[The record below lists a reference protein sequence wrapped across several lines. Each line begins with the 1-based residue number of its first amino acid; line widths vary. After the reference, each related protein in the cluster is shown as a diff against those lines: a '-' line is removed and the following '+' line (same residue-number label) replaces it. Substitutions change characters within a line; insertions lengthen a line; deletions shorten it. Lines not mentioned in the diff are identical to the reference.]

1 MVIFNSYV
9 GSNLHLLPMAPMDF
23 PEGFS
28 SNLQVVK
35 WSCGPM
41 WRKCLWRV
49 AAPVGSV
56 WRVERS
62 SRRQKLWWVETLAS
76 DDFWRF
82 CENLRKSKKDMG
94 KYSNHILIWWWFQTW
109 LLFAIICGI
118 ILPIDSYFSRWL
130 KPPTSNHMFNH
141 SEFDVYLDLRQYGL
155 ASDQETHEERSR
167 AGGVLWSMEGLSLA
181 EILHPSAFGFPW
193 WRPSAE
199 PLRGLPGTVGGL
211 QWLVRLG
218 SSAQC
223 RVGQLPFHV
232 IQVALGRFRG
242 WGNVNP
248 RLKL

>member
-9 GSNLHLLPMAPMDF
+9 GSNLHILPMAPMDF
-23 PEGFS
+23 PWKIS

-62 SRRQKLWWVETLAS
+62 SRRQLWWVETLAS

-82 CENLRKSKKDMG
+82 CENLRKSKKDMET
-94 KYSNHILIWWWFQTW
+94 YSNHILIWLVVSNMAFICHNMWDNPSHW
-109 LLFAIICGI
+109 LIF
-118 ILPIDSYFSRWL
+118 L

-193 WRPSAE
+193 RRPSEE
-199 PLRGLPGTVGGL
+199 PLRGLPGAVGGL

-248 RLKL
+248 GLKL